1 VILWRWLIALLVWL
15 SCRPADHRPRAA
27 QGCRSGRSCS
37 LEHGGRGGTRS
48 DSAGTA
54 AEAARPCRVH

>member
-1 VILWRWLIALLVWL
+1 VILYRWLIAFLVWL
-15 SCRPADHRPRAA
+15 SADPQTIDLERPKVR
-27 QGCRSGRSCS
+27 RSGRSCS
-37 LEHGGRGGTRS
+37 LEHGGGSGTRS